1 MTMSMAMT
9 SLMGGMASIWKK
21 VNRVS
26 ILQLAHTHEWR
37 RCPPWWGWWGW
48 RWWWWWWLWLH
59 QCCWL
64 MWLTRHKSNCFDY
77 HGPYDD
83 APSDADDGDLLYLL
97 DNDYCRILQWRC
109 SHAEMILQKRENE
122 ATCLFSS
129 LRVLAKPKNWTQ
141 QSTSFISVYMWHY
154 SSLYVWYIYSRNA
167 GQTKLKTHRWWHQCV
182 CTRYVIA
189 CHKLEMSPKN
199 RFNIFHCC
207 ISKTHKMSHLFNNSI
222 STNSKT

>member
-26 ILQLAHTHEWR
+26 ILQLAHTHGWR

-48 RWWWWWWLWLH
+48 RWCLWWWWWWWLWLH

-83 APSDADDGDLLYLL
+83 APADADADADDDLLYLL
-97 DNDYCRILQWRC
+97 DNDYTVVFCNDDAATRRWFCKKERMKQLAYFPVW
-109 SHAEMILQKRENE
+109 EYLPNQKIELN
-122 ATCLFSS
+122 
-129 LRVLAKPKNWTQ
+129 RVL
-141 QSTSFISVYMWHY
+141 
-154 SSLYVWYIYSRNA
+154 L
-167 GQTKLKTHRWWHQCV
+167 L
-182 CTRYVIA
+182 
-189 CHKLEMSPKN
+189 
-199 RFNIFHCC
+199 
-207 ISKTHKMSHLFNNSI
+207 
-222 STNSKT
+222 